1 MTIYSLDIHLFLFGT
16 SLLFHV
22 QFSLLLLDLHTD
34 FSRDRSGVPVFPTL
48 SEDLLELTHTHKKKD
63 AIFIIGDWN
72 AKAGSQEILGV
83 TGKFS
88 LEVQN
93 EVGQSLS
100 EFWQEKTLVIT
111 NAFFQQHK
119 RRFCTWTSLDG
130 KFWNKID
137 YILCSQRWR
146 SSIESAKIRLGAD
159 LTQIINFLLPNLD
172 VNWRK

>member
-34 FSRDRSGVPVFPTL
+34 FSRDRSGVLVFPTL
-48 SEDLLELTHTHKKKD
+48 SEDILELTHTHTKKKD

-100 EFWQEKTLVIT
+100 EF
-111 NAFFQQHK
+111 
-119 RRFCTWTSLDG
+119 
-130 KFWNKID
+130 
-137 YILCSQRWR
+137 
-146 SSIESAKIRLGAD
+146 
-159 LTQIINFLLPNLD
+159 
-172 VNWRK
+172 